1 MASSSSRPPRS
12 ATSSGAVNGS
22 RTPQSSSPGGS
33 EPNVNGEKHERRGLG
48 EGLEGDEYIARIR
61 YDNAL
66 PPPPCPPKL
75 LKIPREGIPSHY
87 LSPGFTSRL
96 ARQQEPNIELDAFL
110 GMPIDLLGM
119 PGAMDGD
126 LSCECSPGEP
136 SITCVRILRLLTFL
150 LPRRRISCEST

>member
-1 MASSSSRPPRS
+1 MASSSSRTPRN
-12 ATSSGAVNGS
+12 ATSSHSVNGS
-22 RTPQSSSPGGS
+22 RTPQSSASSGP
-33 EPNVNGEKHERRGLG
+33 EPNVNGEKHDRRGLG

-75 LKIPREGIPSHY
+75 LRIPGEGIPDHY

-110 GMPIDLLGM
+110 GMPIDILGM
-119 PGAMDGD
+119 PGAMEGD
-126 LSCECSPGEP
+126 MRSKYP
-136 SITCVRILRLLTFL
+136 SRRSSQHPIRILIMLASLRSRHRV
-150 LPRRRISCEST
+150 P